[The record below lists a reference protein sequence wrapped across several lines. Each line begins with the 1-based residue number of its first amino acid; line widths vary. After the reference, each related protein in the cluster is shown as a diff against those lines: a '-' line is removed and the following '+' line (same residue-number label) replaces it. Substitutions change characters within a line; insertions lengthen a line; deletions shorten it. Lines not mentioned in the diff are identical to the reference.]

1 MSPSF
6 PNFLSPAFLTF
17 SACPLNPTDDPSSTT
32 STDDESPGAPRKSYL
47 LATISQNM
55 TLSTT
60 PTFICIDSANASF
73 ALTIILDAPL
83 TPAQLEGSES
93 GNDFDIRKLK
103 KRAYSC
109 RAQSEEARDLTIIP
123 TSLEKLLAISERFV
137 ESREGLKENNPENL
151 VACQSCGRKG
161 SEEELSRCKGC
172 SEVWYCGKECQTKG
186 WNEKGHKNEHQKI
199 RRDCKRR
206 VNNKIE
212 AKIDPNAEN
221 ISLSSSIDKRVWL
234 ESREEFDTPPHF
246 DHSLIPCFWNICL
259 IWSLSRSQAVD
270 STRSHPG

>member
-103 KRAYSC
+103 KGHTVVVPNPRRHGVRQGKQGYARC
-109 RAQSEEARDLTIIP
+109 RWGDLTVRCISS
-123 TSLEKLLAISERFV
+123 SLQGIFWKLIERN
-137 ESREGLKENNPENL
+137 R
-151 VACQSCGRKG
+151 
-161 SEEELSRCKGC
+161 LSQRR
-172 SEVWYCGKECQTKG
+172 W
-186 WNEKGHKNEHQKI
+186 KNCWLSV
-199 RRDCKRR
+199 RG
-206 VNNKIE
+206 
-212 AKIDPNAEN
+212 
-221 ISLSSSIDKRVWL
+221 LSSLAR
-234 ESREEFDTPPHF
+234 
-246 DHSLIPCFWNICL
+246 
-259 IWSLSRSQAVD
+259 A
-270 STRSHPG
+270 